1 MLSGMR
7 EALLVVVGIVV
18 LLATASVEPATGIRG
33 GLVVA
38 VVFLVLGSIAGALYH
53 HRLHQSLSARNA
65 LPPRW
70 WIEPTKL
77 HGTLTEDER
86 DRTMPP
92 FYVGA
97 GAFGVSVFGCV
108 AMLSGLVRVLL

>member
-1 MLSGMR
+1 MR
-7 EALLVVVGIVV
+7 ETLLVVVVIVT
-18 LLATASVEPATGIRG
+18 LLTTASLEPTTGIRG

-38 VVFLVLGSIAGALYH
+38 VVFLLLGSIAGALYH
-53 HRLHQSLSARNA
+53 RRLHQCLSARDA

-77 HGTLTEDER
+77 HPLLTEDEWA
-86 DRTMPP
+86 RTMPS

-97 GAFGVSVFGCV
+97 AAFGVCVLGCV
-108 AMLSGLVRVLL
+108 AMVSGLVRILL